1 MKIGSSTLKANIS
14 KDVTMRPVA
23 RPRVGDLAMVEVV
36 SVNESYP
43 NLELPDGTL
52 SRLAVGDRVIGVFG
66 SRQALRG
73 FVGQSPETI
82 YEGETVAILNMGG
95 VIGRFIDSTTSLG
108 EPSKARYLGTLFD
121 SQGTINLSRY
131 ALPPAATLENPRPV
145 VLVIGTCMNVGKTV
159 TAAKLIEAA
168 THCGYRVGAAK
179 LSGVGAVRDLR
190 QFEKSGAVD
199 VKSFLDCGLPS
210 TVDAPDLAPIVK
222 SVLNA
227 LAGDLLIVELGDGVL
242 GHYKVESVINNAEIM
257 ASVAAVVVC
266 AGDLMAAYGAKLYL
280 DTLGVAID
288 AFSGLATENV
298 SGSDYLEERFGIPAV
313 NGLKYPFKLLS
324 ALRLD
329 QKRAVPAL
337 AGLAASHYT
346 PLAAAKGVGVG

>member
-14 KDVTMRPVA
+14 KDVTIRPVV
-23 RPRVGDLAMVEVV
+23 RPHVGDLAMVEVV

-95 VIGRFIDSTTSLG
+95 VIGRFIDSTTALG

-190 QFEKSGAVD
+190 QFEKSGAGRSRR
-199 VKSFLDCGLPS
+199 K
-210 TVDAPDLAPIVK
+210 
-222 SVLNA
+222 
-227 LAGDLLIVELGDGVL
+227 E
-242 GHYKVESVINNAEIM
+242 
-257 ASVAAVVVC
+257 
-266 AGDLMAAYGAKLYL
+266 
-280 DTLGVAID
+280 
-288 AFSGLATENV
+288 FSGLRT
-298 SGSDYLEERFGIPAV
+298 S
-313 NGLKYPFKLLS
+313 
-324 ALRLD
+324 LD
-329 QKRAVPAL
+329 R
-337 AGLAASHYT
+337 
-346 PLAAAKGVGVG
+346 